1 MFKDLLPAPVFSIGL
16 TGHRDVAVQ
25 GSTGDAVERSVGDV
39 FEALRR
45 AVPPAVAQESA
56 YFSADTPVTRLITM
70 GAEGAE
76 LLGIRAAIRAGL
88 EVSYVIPF
96 SLNEYSRD
104 FSSAAASEAM
114 KLLAQSGA
122 LLELPGLRSEG
133 ARAYER
139 ANEIILSNI
148 DVLVAVWNGE
158 RARGRAGT
166 GDVVQGAVFRSIP
179 IIVIDPE
186 APQTPFLLSG
196 RSFVDSAPPAATDLD
211 RKPLATDL
219 SDLVHSAMR
228 PPSSSAKRQA
238 LLDLTREAPGAAA
251 WRREYSLLLRLLGGN
266 PGSTRRTIMQAPDVT
281 GDARGVSRVSLAQS
295 DRMNALNRARTTI
308 DELAVRYG
316 RLFRSSSVSQYF
328 LVIFGVWLSGVVG
341 LLLPSLSMFS
351 MAVQVAI
358 NGVVLVDSAFRARH
372 RWQERWLDYR
382 VIAEQLRWLG
392 FRYVFGLGARQ
403 LARPDSRRIA
413 SWTDWYLERTARA
426 LGPPQGQFDLASIAA
441 AADQLK
447 NVEIAEQIEYHRKTF
462 RQLGVLEKRISIG
475 AHAALLASLAVAV
488 LLALAAI
495 RAGSLEAVGWRPFAI
510 ALLAALPSTMAAL
523 NGMRVEADLVRL
535 VERSAQTVALLFR
548 LSRSIAAAPRDY
560 DHVSSSMQR
569 FVSIIGNELAEWRF
583 VIESRR
589 SRGKRRPLTKA
600 RHTRLRSWRNA
611 AKGSR

>member
-1 MFKDLLPAPVFSIGL
+1 MSSTRSAAWRPRNKSNWSICYDDSGAITICEPTRVDHRSHGVRSFDMFKGLLPAPVFSIGL
-16 TGHRDVAVQ
+16 TGHRDVAIQ
-25 GSTGDAVERSVGDV
+25 GSTGEAVERSVGDV
-39 FEALRR
+39 FDALRR

-56 YFSADTPVTRLITM
+56 YFSVDTPVTRLITM
-70 GAEGAE
+70 GAEGAA
-76 LLGIRAAIRAGL
+76 LLGIRAAIRTGL
-88 EVSYVIPF
+88 ELSYVIPF

-158 RARGRAGT
+158 RARGGPGPETSCKAPSS
-166 GDVVQGAVFRSIP
+166 GAFQLSSS
-179 IIVIDPE
+179 DPKS
-186 APQTPFLLSG
+186 PQTPFLLSG
-196 RSFVDSAPPAATDLD
+196 RSFVDSDPPAATDLD
-211 RKPLATDL
+211 RKPLAADL
-219 SDLVHSAMR
+219 SDLVHSVMR

-238 LLDLTREAPGAAA
+238 LLDLIREAPGSAA
-251 WRREYSLLLRLLGGN
+251 WRSEYPLLLQLLGGN
-266 PGSTRRTIMQAPDVT
+266 PGSMRRIIVQAPDVM
-281 GDARGVSRVSLAQS
+281 GDARGASRVSLAQS
-295 DRMNALNRARTTI
+295 DRLNALEHARTTI

-328 LVIFGVWLSGVVG
+328 LVMFGVWMSGVVG

-392 FRYVFGLGARQ
+392 FRYVFGLEIRQ
-403 LARPDSRRIA
+403 LTRPNSRRIA

-426 LGPPQGQFDLASIAA
+426 LGPPQGQFDPASIAA

-462 RQLGVLEKRISIG
+462 RQLGLLEKRISIG
-475 AHAALLASLAVAV
+475 AHAALLASLADSCFT
-488 LLALAAI
+488 
-495 RAGSLEAVGWRPFAI
+495 GSRRNSSRQFGGG
-510 ALLAALPSTMAAL
+510 
-523 NGMRVEADLVRL
+523 GME
-535 VERSAQTVALLFR
+535 TVCH
-548 LSRSIAAAPRDY
+548 SAPRRAAVD
-560 DHVSSSMQR
+560 DGR
-569 FVSIIGNELAEWRF
+569 AE
-583 VIESRR
+583 
-589 SRGKRRPLTKA
+589 
-600 RHTRLRSWRNA
+600 RHAS
-611 AKGSR
+611 GS

>member
-1 MFKDLLPAPVFSIGL
+1 MLNNLLPAPVFSIGL
-16 TGHRDVAVQ
+16 TGHRAIAVQ
-25 GSTGDAVERSVGDV
+25 GSIAEAVERSVGDV

-45 AVPPAVAQESA
+45 AVPSAVAQESA
-56 YFSADTPVTRLITM
+56 YFSADPPVTRLITM

-76 LLGIRAAIRAGL
+76 LLGIRAAIKTGL
-88 EVSYVIPF
+88 ELSCVIPF
-96 SLNEYSRD
+96 STNEYLRD
-104 FSSAAASEAM
+104 FSPAAATEAM

-122 LLELPGLRSEG
+122 PLELPGLRSEG

-166 GDVVQGAVFRSIP
+166 GDVVQGAVFRGLP
-179 IIVIDPE
+179 VIVVDPE
-186 APQTPFLLSG
+186 SPQTPFLLSG
-196 RSFVDSAPPAATDLD
+196 RSFVDFDLPAAMDLD

-219 SDLVHSAMR
+219 SGLVHSVMR

-238 LLDLTREAPGAAA
+238 LLDLISEAPGSAA
-251 WRREYSLLLRLLGGN
+251 WRREYPLLLRLVAGN
-266 PGSTRRTIMQAPDVT
+266 PSSMRKTTVRAPDVMD
-281 GDARGVSRVSLAQS
+281 DAPAASRMSLAQS
-295 DRMNALNRARTTI
+295 ERLTALNRARTII

-328 LVIFGVWLSGVVG
+328 LVIFGVWLSGVIG
-341 LLLPSLSMFS
+341 LLLPSLSMIS
-351 MAVQVAI
+351 MVVQVAI
-358 NGVVLVDSAFRARH
+358 NGVVLVDTAFRARH

-392 FRYVFGLGARQ
+392 FRYVFGLGVRQ
-403 LARPDSRRIA
+403 VVRPDSRQIA

-441 AADQLK
+441 AADRLK
-447 NVEIAEQIEYHRKTF
+447 DVEIAEQIEYHRRTF
-462 RQLGVLEKRISIG
+462 RQLGLLEKRISIG
-475 AHAALLASLAVAV
+475 AHGALVASLAVGV
-488 LLALAAI
+488 LLAVAAI
-495 RAGSLEAVGWRPFAI
+495 RAGSLEAVGWRPYAI

-560 DHVSSSMQR
+560 DHVSSNMQR
-569 FVSIIGNELAEWRF
+569 LVSIVGSELAEWRF

-600 RHTRLRSWRNA
+600 RRALRRSRRNT
-611 AKGSR
+611 AKESR